1 MSQYRINIRNSR
13 NYSGYFWDVENYR
26 QPNKKKNGYWSSVDR
41 GYAFTYWGAKLAAKK
56 AARKYLSFQPFE
68 KNEELG

>member
-26 QPNKKKNGYWSSVDR
+26 QTGKKENGYSSVDG
-41 GYAFTYWGAKLAAKK
+41 GYAFTYWGAKLASKR

-68 KNEELG
+68 KIEELK